1 MGAHYKKKMCAPAI
15 GDKYADGSGVK
26 PKMS

>member
-15 GDKYADGSGVK
+15 GGKYADASRAK